1 MERPGRSRGVH
12 RKPHRDGGDGIMT
25 AAMQEDIAASAQIDP
40 LVMRAAMGRF
50 ATGVT
55 VITNDIGGE
64 VHAMTANAFMSVSL
78 DPPLVLISLGN
89 KARMAARLAGAQ
101 HYGVSILAHSQ
112 ESIARRFA
120 GSKHPMP
127 PPQFEWLGAVPVV
140 AGSLVQLTTRII
152 DRHPAGDHTL
162 FIGQV
167 EQVNLR
173 DGQPLLFHTGAFKL
187 VQVGVTE
194 SLWES

>member
-1 MERPGRSRGVH
+1 
-12 RKPHRDGGDGIMT
+12 MT
-25 AAMQEDIAASAQIDP
+25 TATKDTVVDASAGVEP
-40 LVMRAAMGRF
+40 AALRSAMGRF

-55 VITNDIGGE
+55 VITNAAGDE

-78 DPPLVLISLGN
+78 DPALVLISLGN
-89 KARMAARLAGAQ
+89 KAKMAARLADSE

-120 GSKHPMP
+120 GSKHPML
-127 PPQFEWLGAVPVV
+127 PPQFEWMSGVPVI
-140 AGSLVQLTTRII
+140 AGSLVQLTTRIV
-152 DRHPAGDHTL
+152 DRHVAGDHTL

-167 EQVNLR
+167 EQLEMR
-173 DGQPLLFHTGAFKL
+173 DGEPLLFHTGAFKL

-194 SLWES
+194 SLWET

>member
-1 MERPGRSRGVH
+1 MTVAAGDIIVDAPSASVDPGAMRS
-12 RKPHRDGGDGIMT
+12 
-25 AAMQEDIAASAQIDP
+25 
-40 LVMRAAMGRF
+40 AMGRF

-55 VITNDIGGE
+55 VVTNVVDGE

-78 DPPLVLISLGN
+78 EPPLVLIALGD
-89 KARMAARLAGAQ
+89 KARMAARLAESD

-127 PPQFEWLGAVPVV
+127 PPQFDWLGGIPVI
-140 AGSLVQLTTRII
+140 AGSLLQLTTRIV
-152 DRHPAGDHTL
+152 DRFPAGDHTL
-162 FIGQV
+162 FVGRVQQL
-167 EQVNLR
+167 EMR

-194 SLWES
+194 SLWEV